1 MDAGLIVA
9 TLKAGLLVDVIQ
21 EWLEEAQILARESQ
35 LLNCLLKILLLVIS
49 LSRKKKELPQTN
61 WIITF
66 QVT

>member
-1 MDAGLIVA
+1 MDASLIIA
-9 TLKAGLLVDVIQ
+9 TLIAGLPADVIQ
-21 EWLEEAQILARESQ
+21 EWLEEAQILAWESQ

-49 LSRKKKELPQTN
+49 LSRKKKELPQTD

>member
-1 MDAGLIVA
+1 MDASLIIA
-9 TLKAGLLVDVIQ
+9 TLKAGLPADVIR

-35 LLNCLLKILLLVIS
+35 LLSCLLKILLLVIS
-49 LSRKKKELPQTN
+49 LSRKKKELPQTD